1 MKLLILLFGFTML
14 IIATKSVAQSET
26 EIDQQQPVAKQ
37 IQQLKRDVIALNRD
51 LFVLEEDLLFPSSTQ
66 VAVYLSMDVGT
77 YFKLD
82 SVELKIDDQAVTHY
96 LYTDK
101 QVDALYRGGTQRL
114 HVGNLTQ
121 GEHQLSAFFI
131 GLGPKSREYKRAT
144 TMTFNKGP
152 EAATLEIQIIDT
164 SSKQQPEFKV
174 VEL

>member
-1 MKLLILLFGFTML
+1 MKILVLLFAIAL
-14 IIATKSVAQSET
+14 LVSATKVVAQDADKDVSA
-26 EIDQQQPVAKQ
+26 QPVAKQ
-37 IQQLKRDVIALNRD
+37 IQQLKREVIALNRD

-82 SVELKIDDQAVTHY
+82 SVELKIDDQDVTHY

-131 GLGPKSREYKRAT
+131 GLGPEDREYKRAT

-152 EAATLEIQIIDT
+152 DAATLEIQIVD
-164 SSKQQPEFKV
+164 SNSKQQPEFNV

>member
-1 MKLLILLFGFTML
+1 MKILVLLFAIAL
-14 IIATKSVAQSET
+14 LVSATKVVAQDADKDVSA
-26 EIDQQQPVAKQ
+26 QPVAKQ

-82 SVELKIDDQAVTHY
+82 SVELKIDDQDVTHY

-131 GLGPKSREYKRAT
+131 GLGPEDREYKRAT

-152 EAATLEIQIIDT
+152 DAATLEIQIVD
-164 SSKQQPEFKV
+164 SNSKQQPEFNV

>member
-1 MKLLILLFGFTML
+1 MRLLVLLFSLTILFSAAK
-14 IIATKSVAQSET
+14 ISAQDDSKA
-26 EIDQQQPVAKQ
+26 DSPQPVAKQ

-77 YFKLD
+77 YFQLD
-82 SVELKIDDQAVTHY
+82 SVQLKIDDQDVTHY
-96 LYTDK
+96 LYTEK
-101 QVDALYRGGTQRL
+101 QVDALFRGGAQRL

-131 GLGPKSREYKRAT
+131 GLGPEDREYKRAT
-144 TMTFNKGP
+144 TITFNKGP
-152 EAATLEIQIIDT
+152 NATTLEIQIVD
-164 SSKQQPEFKV
+164 SNSKQQPEFKV

>member
-1 MKLLILLFGFTML
+1 MKLLVLLLGFTL
-14 IIATKSVAQSET
+14 LLSAAQSAAQ
-26 EIDQQQPVAKQ
+26 DDSKADAQQSVAKQ

-101 QVDALYRGGTQRL
+101 QVDALYRGGAQRL

-131 GLGPKSREYKRAT
+131 GLGPESREYKRAT

-152 EAATLEIQIIDT
+152 EATTLEIQIID
-164 SSKQQPEFKV
+164 SNSKQQPEFKV

>member
-1 MKLLILLFGFTML
+1 MKRPVLLLV
-14 IIATKSVAQSET
+14 IAMMFIQPYASAQDDSKAT
-26 EIDQQQPVAKQ
+26 ESQSVAKQ
-37 IQQLKRDVIALNRD
+37 IQQLKRDLVALNRD

-66 VAVYLSMDVGT
+66 VAVYLSMDVGD

-82 SVELKIDDQAVTHY
+82 SVELKIDDQVVTHY

-131 GLGPKSREYKRAT
+131 GFGPESREYKRAT

-152 EAATLEIQIIDT
+152 EAATLEIQIVDST
-164 SSKQQPEFKV
+164 SKQQPEFSV